1 MLLHE
6 PSLEKIAPPNNNS
19 LRSYEVIGAI
29 KSKVEAVWP
38 RVNRGVFTIEVKC
51 VLQTL
56 GFQSASNQHLSSAA
70 AAVSEQCNPEDKKVL
85 LQIKKELGKPRSLS
99 SWKQK
104 TDCCVGWVGVTC
116 GTKSQAYRIN
126 SLSFDELDLPKPVP
140 IPLSI
145 TNLPYL
151 QYLFITDNPNIVGPL
166 PPSLTKLKLHN
177 LYIGQTNISGPIPD
191 FLSQI
196 KTLEY
201 LKISDSKLT
210 GTLPAWLPS
219 LPILTGIS
227 FDGNQLTGTIPDSFG
242 SFPKGFDTLTLSANR
257 LTGKIPPSL
266 ANLNLVTLHL
276 HDNMFQGDA
285 SFLFGKRTRQIYLS
299 NNKFVFDLGKV
310 RVPKTVEGFEI
321 ANNGIYGTLPKE
333 LTLLKLTWFNV
344 SFNNLCGPI
353 PQGGMLQTFDA
364 AAYANNKCLCGSPL
378 PPCKRF

>member
-1 MLLHE
+1 M
-6 PSLEKIAPPNNNS
+6 
-19 LRSYEVIGAI
+19 
-29 KSKVEAVWP
+29 
-38 RVNRGVFTIEVKC
+38 C
-51 VLQTL
+51 
-56 GFQSASNQHLSSAA
+56 HLSITIIFLNIVLLSTAQA
-70 AAVSEQCNPEDKKVL
+70 FSEQCNQQDKKAL
-85 LQIKKELGKPRSLS
+85 LQIKKELGNPTSLS
-99 SWKQK
+99 SWKPRS
-104 TDCCVGWVGVTC
+104 DCCNGWFGVTC
-116 GTKSQAYRIN
+116 GTKSQGYRVN
-126 SLSFDELDLPKPVP
+126 SLDLNELNLPKPVP
-140 IPLSI
+140 VPPSVS
-145 TNLPYL
+145 NLVNL
-151 QYLFITDNPNIVGPL
+151 QYFYITFMDNIVGPL
-166 PPSLTKLKLHN
+166 PPTLAELKLEN
-177 LYIGQTNISGPIPD
+177 LYITDTNISGPIPD

-201 LKISDSKLT
+201 LKITNSKLT
-210 GTLPAWLPS
+210 GTLPVWLPS
-219 LPILTGIS
+219 LPKLTGFS
-227 FDGNQLTGTIPDSFG
+227 FDGNQLTGTIPDSYG
-242 SFPKGFDTLTLSANR
+242 SFPKPFDTFTLSANR